1 MPKKPKKHP
10 FSFSF
15 SEKTIKNLKHYK
27 YTHPDLKLSQEVEK
41 ALSVI
46 LPDLDTNN

>member
-1 MPKKPKKHP
+1 MPKKHKKKP

-15 SEKTIKNLKHYK
+15 SEKTINNLKHYK

-41 ALSVI
+41 ALEII
-46 LPDLDTNN
+46 LPDLEQ